1 MCACVRLEMFKI
13 TLTKSYLEDMG
24 REAEGFLCSSS
35 MAMDGFPYNCFLK
48 SVPKSSGPDQAR
60 ARVVVSEF
68 PASHFLQVGVGY
80 TCSVCAPWEEERG
93 ADTRAQSQKM
103 NRITQQGAGLL
114 RQAAKKVGQQQQ
126 RNMATRKDG
135 FVAWS
140 MTEAMRADTWPFLG
154 DHPLCEP
161 ALDHPHMRNFA
172 IRRFWAPLRA
182 RSVPPP
188 HPAPPPS

>member
-1 MCACVRLEMFKI
+1 
-13 TLTKSYLEDMG
+13 
-24 REAEGFLCSSS
+24 
-35 MAMDGFPYNCFLK
+35 
-48 SVPKSSGPDQAR
+48 
-60 ARVVVSEF
+60 
-68 PASHFLQVGVGY
+68 
-80 TCSVCAPWEEERG
+80 
-93 ADTRAQSQKM
+93 M

-188 HPAPPPS
+188 PPTPPPS